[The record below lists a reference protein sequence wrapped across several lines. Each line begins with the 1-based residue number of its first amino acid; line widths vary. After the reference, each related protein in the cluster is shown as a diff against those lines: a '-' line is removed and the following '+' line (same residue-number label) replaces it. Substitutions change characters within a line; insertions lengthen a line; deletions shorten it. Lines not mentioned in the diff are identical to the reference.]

1 MMTGLFI
8 GGAIFAL
15 VGLIII
21 AISAMLDSD
30 NGLETGL
37 IIMLIS
43 SIYVVILAIITAI
56 TTLVR

>member
-37 IIMLIS
+37 TIMLIS

>member
-1 MMTGLFI
+1 MITGLFI
-8 GGAIFAL
+8 GGAIYAL

-21 AISAMLDSD
+21 AISAKLDSE

-37 IIMLIS
+37 TIILIS
-43 SIYVVILAIITAI
+43 SINVVILAIITAI